1 MDRRKRTMI
10 SHGRMRQTNQTK
22 IVTVKKG
29 NVRETSRRV
38 YGAHDYG
45 LSRAHKYNLVFSER
59 QRQRQTERERE
70 KGTVVFK

>member
-38 YGAHDYG
+38 HGAHDYG
-45 LSRAHKYNLVFSER
+45 LSQAHKYNLVFSER
-59 QRQRQTERERE
+59 GSEGGGRVQ
-70 KGTVVFK
+70 VISLLL